1 MSLEEKSTME
11 PGYDAKAEQDFGDG
25 QISEVTWTEAEESAV
40 VWK

>member
-11 PGYDAKAEQDFGDG
+11 PSHDAKTEQDFGDG
-25 QISEVTWTEAEESAV
+25 QVSEITWTEAEERAV